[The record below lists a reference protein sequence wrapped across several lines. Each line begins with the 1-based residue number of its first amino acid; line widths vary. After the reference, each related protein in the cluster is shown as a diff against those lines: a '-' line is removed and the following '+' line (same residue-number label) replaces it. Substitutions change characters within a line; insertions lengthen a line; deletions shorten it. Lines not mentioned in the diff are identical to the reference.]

1 MSQSRARLGRIA
13 AAAVKS
19 VSVLAVGAC
28 VAAAVGTGV
37 AHAATPPDP
46 LKNWSVAHIEAT
58 ALANAER
65 APSLTMYGSFADGS
79 QTDMMSLAI
88 KRGVGCTVTYNW
100 GKEGK
105 QKILV
110 IGNTVYLYLD
120 KTFWT
125 YFGGSGGAA
134 VYNELKGRW
143 MKVASASMR
152 KTLIP
157 LCTPQNE
164 VSSGSGKITVTRG
177 KVSTLDG
184 VRVLQLKGS
193 DGSDLYVTDSSRPEI
208 FALTSPK
215 GSREGA
221 EYFRVNVGAR
231 VTLAA
236 PPASDVVS
244 GAPYGF

>member
-1 MSQSRARLGRIA
+1 MSHSRNRLGRIA

-19 VSVLAVGAC
+19 VSALAVGAC

-65 APSLTMYGSFADGS
+65 ARSLTIYGTFADSG
-79 QTDMMSLAI
+79 QNVRLTLGI
-88 KRGVGCTVTYNW
+88 KRGVGCTVTYVW
-100 GKEGK
+100 GNQGT
-105 QKILV
+105 QKIV
-110 IGNTVYLYLD
+110 IIGKTVYLWLD
-120 KTFWT
+120 KKFWVSVDPT
-125 YFGGSGGAA
+125 NGAA
-134 VYNELKGRW
+134 IFAKIDGRYLK
-143 MKVASASMR
+143 VTSASLR
-152 KTLIP
+152 KTLTP
-157 LCTPQNE
+157 LCNVQQALD
-164 VSSGSGKITVTRG
+164 SGSNKITVTRG

-184 VRVLQLKGS
+184 VRVLQLKNS
-193 DGSDLYVTDSSRPEI
+193 DGSDVYVTDSSRPEI

-215 GSREGA
+215 GSPEGA
-221 EYFRVNVGAR
+221 ESFRVNVGASFG
-231 VTLAA
+231 LAA